1 MTITRVFRL
10 LAVTA
15 ISSFA
20 VLTLSGFFFF
30 FLPLGWLLPND
41 KKAVDEFEQKQDWAG
56 LLRLAETRVKSDD
69 TSSGWHYL
77 NGYALVKL
85 SRCPDALPQ
94 FRRAV
99 ELKSENVDAENYIGV
114 CQNAGGDYDAAIQTF
129 TSVIGKKPDYWQ
141 AYNNMVLAYV
151 MKEDATNARI
161 YLEQLKPRNIVAA
174 SAMETSRIAP
184 LEARLAAER
193 VAKSQREVAERER
206 AEADRKEKQ
215 EAVAKAQEES
225 KAQEDAK
232 QVADARASAAEQMT
246 IANSAKPKEVRLK
259 ELKSLYAKGLVT
271 KEIYES
277 TQREILRSPLP

>member
-1 MTITRVFRL
+1 MTIARVFRL
-10 LAVTA
+10 LSVTA

-56 LLRLAETRVKSDD
+56 LLRLAETRVKTDD
-69 TSSGWHYL
+69 TNSGWHYL

-85 SRCPDALPQ
+85 SRCPEAVPQ

-99 ELKSENVDAENYIGV
+99 ELKSENVDAENYIGF

-151 MKEDATNARI
+151 MKEDVANART
-161 YLEQLKPRNIVAA
+161 YLEQLKLRNIVAA
-174 SAMETSRIAP
+174 NAMETIRVAP
-184 LEARLAAER
+184 LEARLSTEKA
-193 VAKSQREVAERER
+193 AKSQREAAERER
-206 AEADRKEKQ
+206 AEVERKEKQ
-215 EAVAKAQEES
+215 DLIVKAQEELKS
-225 KAQEDAK
+225 QEDAK
-232 QVADARASAAEQMT
+232 QAAEVRARLSEQMT
-246 IANSAKPKEVRLK
+246 VANSAKTKAVRLK
-259 ELKSLYAKGLVT
+259 ELKSLFAKGLVT
-271 KEIYES
+271 KEVYES
-277 TQREILRSPLP
+277 AQQEILRSPLP